1 MGSHNEELL
10 ARLTE
15 KQKSMKKKKNFMP
28 VFIMIQLLIL
38 STCFYL
44 PEKSPQNAKL
54 IIMIM
59 MTSVLTLCMLVVTQ
73 LYFMN
78 LKSWKE
84 RVEKDVVL
92 NLLKDKS
99 K

>member
-10 ARLTE
+10 ARLAE

-44 PEKSPQNAKL
+44 LEKFPQNAKL

-59 MTSVLTLCMLVVTQ
+59 MASVLTLCMLGVTQ